1 MGLIM
6 DRASPDLMMNRIYRK
21 KPDIISRNIAGQAI
35 LVPVRGKVADM
46 QRIFMLN
53 SVAEFVWEQ
62 LSGEIPVNRIC
73 RRVEENFTVIPTIAE
88 NDVCELINNLLDL
101 ELIFEVC

>member
-1 MGLIM
+1 MGNFDSDVMM
-6 DRASPDLMMNRIYRK
+6 DRVYRK
-21 KPDIISRNIAGQAI
+21 KPDIVSRNIAGQGI

-62 LSGEIPVNRIC
+62 LGGETPVNHIC
-73 RRVEENFTVIPTIAE
+73 RRVEEHFTVDAPIAK
-88 NDVCELINNLLDL
+88 NDVCELIDRLVEL
-101 ELIFEVC
+101 ELVCEVC